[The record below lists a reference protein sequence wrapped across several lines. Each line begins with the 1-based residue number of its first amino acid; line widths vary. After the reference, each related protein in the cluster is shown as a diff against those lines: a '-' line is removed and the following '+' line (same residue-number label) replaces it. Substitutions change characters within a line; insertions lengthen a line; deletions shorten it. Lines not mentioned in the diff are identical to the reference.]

1 MAYKLKRFAIFFHS
15 LLIISNYSENFLRI
29 GVGEEARELCNDISQ
44 CLTEWITNNWTNL
57 FLSRFLIVVDIVFFL
72 RQKDKIFFFAHI
84 RGKFRTYY

>member
-44 CLTEWITNNWTNL
+44 CLTE
-57 FLSRFLIVVDIVFFL
+57 
-72 RQKDKIFFFAHI
+72 
-84 RGKFRTYY
+84 